1 MPTRIADPCCPKAV
15 PIELAGKW
23 VAWNAEHTRI
33 VAHAD
38 TLQLLWQAVRDEQ
51 IDDPVF
57 EKVPR
62 ADVRFAGTR

>member
-1 MPTRIADPCCPKAV
+1 MPTRISDSDRPTAV
-15 PIELAGKW
+15 PIELGGKW

-38 TLQLLWQAVRDEQ
+38 TLMQLWQTTRQEK

-62 ADVRFAGTR
+62 ASLPS

>member
-1 MPTRIADPCCPKAV
+1 MPTRIADARLQKAV
-15 PIELAGKW
+15 PVEFAGKW

-33 VAHAD
+33 IAHAE
-38 TLQLLWQAVRDEQ
+38 TLQQLWQAVREEE

-62 ADVRFAGTR
+62 ADVRFAGMR

>member
-1 MPTRIADPCCPKAV
+1 MPTRIADHRLLKAV
-15 PIELAGKW
+15 PVQFAGKW

-33 VAHAD
+33 IAHAE
-38 TLQLLWQAVRDEQ
+38 TLQQLWQAVRDEQ

-62 ADVRFAGTR
+62 ADVRFVGTR

>member
-1 MPTRIADPCCPKAV
+1 MPTRIADPTRPSVV
-15 PIELAGKW
+15 PVEFGGKW

-33 VAHAD
+33 VAHAE
-38 TLQLLWQAVRDEQ
+38 TLQQLWLVVQEKQ

-62 ADVRFAGTR
+62 ANVRFVGTR